1 MIDVKEKINAI
12 DDIIRKSDLYYEDK
26 KFILEALQVIC
37 CLYYQTK
44 ESN

>member
-1 MIDVKEKINAI
+1 MIDVKEKINTI
-12 DDIIRKSDLYYEDK
+12 DEIIRKSDLYYEDK
-26 KFILEALQVIC
+26 KFILESLQVIC